1 MLFMTKKCY
10 DKIDKK
16 EYNRLL
22 ARVRRKPCCE
32 AISSS
37 STVTPHKRT
46 KTELSYAFF
55 VERDSRE
62 NLCGAGGFHSGSS
75 INN

>member
-10 DKIDKK
+10 DKIGKK
-16 EYNRLL
+16 EYSRLL
-22 ARVRRKPCCE
+22 VRLRRKPCCE

-37 STVTPHKRT
+37 STVIPHKRT
-46 KTELSYAFF
+46 KTELSYEFF
-55 VERDSRE
+55 VERDSRG
-62 NLCGAGGFHSGSS
+62 NLCGAGGFHSGIS